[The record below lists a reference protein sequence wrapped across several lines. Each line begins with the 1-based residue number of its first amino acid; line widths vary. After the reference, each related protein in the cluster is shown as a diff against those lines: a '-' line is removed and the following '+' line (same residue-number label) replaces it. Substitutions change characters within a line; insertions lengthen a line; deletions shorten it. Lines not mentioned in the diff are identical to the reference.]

1 MMDKSD
7 AQYYSHRL
15 AQEQEAAERASPVA
29 AEIHR
34 QLAERY
40 AGVIAE
46 YGEQD
51 QQG

>member
-1 MMDKSD
+1 MDKSD

-15 AQEQEAAERASPVA
+15 AQEQEAAERAAPVA

-34 QLAERY
+34 QLAEHY
-40 AGVIAE
+40 AGVIADFRE
-46 YGEQD
+46 ED